1 MSGGRSARDVD
12 DLHARLSL
20 LGQVIERGSGRLPA
34 EVQDRAGQT
43 FGAATARLG
52 HGTSHTVVALAG
64 ATGSGKSSLFNA
76 ITGTELATVG
86 VRRPTTSTAL
96 AAVFGDG
103 ADALLD
109 WLAVP
114 NRQRLWP
121 TGAIGSV
128 GASEL
133 SASEMAGELEGLVLL
148 DLPDHDST
156 ADAHRAEVDRLVQ
169 VVDVFAWVVDPQKY
183 ADAALHDQYLRQFAG
198 HSAVTMVLLNQIDRL
213 DPSART
219 ACVDDLG
226 RLLVAD
232 GLRGVRV
239 LPVSATTGEGI
250 APLRRE
256 LAARVAERRAIVKRI
271 DADLDWLANDLS
283 AALGDAAD
291 GKVSAAARERLVE
304 AAAGAAGG
312 DEISAAVEAAYR
324 HRGSLAVGWPPVRW
338 VRRIRPDPLARLGLG
353 TPAATRNAGGRSDER
368 RGARSAG
375 ITVRRTAVSANPL
388 AEARLGE
395 ALRDVQRAVTDS
407 LPDQPRAAIDAV
419 VSAAGDRLPD
429 ALDEAAGRTDLHV
442 DAPRWW
448 SLLGVVQ
455 RLATAAMVVGLLWLL
470 VLGVLGWFKLPDPP
484 LPKVRAIALPTL
496 LAIGGTVIGLL
507 VAVLGRRLARVGARR
522 RARRALQALAD
533 EVAVAVDREVVVPLN
548 AELTRLAEL
557 GRLVR
562 KLAVGSLGRV

>member
-169 VVDVFAWVVDPQKY
+169 VVDVFA
-183 ADAALHDQYLRQFAG
+183 
-198 HSAVTMVLLNQIDRL
+198 
-213 DPSART
+213 
-219 ACVDDLG
+219 
-226 RLLVAD
+226 
-232 GLRGVRV
+232 
-239 LPVSATTGEGI
+239 
-250 APLRRE
+250 
-256 LAARVAERRAIVKRI
+256 
-271 DADLDWLANDLS
+271 
-283 AALGDAAD
+283 
-291 GKVSAAARERLVE
+291 
-304 AAAGAAGG
+304 
-312 DEISAAVEAAYR
+312 
-324 HRGSLAVGWPPVRW
+324 
-338 VRRIRPDPLARLGLG
+338 
-353 TPAATRNAGGRSDER
+353 
-368 RGARSAG
+368 
-375 ITVRRTAVSANPL
+375 
-388 AEARLGE
+388 
-395 ALRDVQRAVTDS
+395 
-407 LPDQPRAAIDAV
+407 
-419 VSAAGDRLPD
+419 
-429 ALDEAAGRTDLHV
+429 
-442 DAPRWW
+442 
-448 SLLGVVQ
+448 
-455 RLATAAMVVGLLWLL
+455 
-470 VLGVLGWFKLPDPP
+470 
-484 LPKVRAIALPTL
+484 
-496 LAIGGTVIGLL
+496 
-507 VAVLGRRLARVGARR
+507 
-522 RARRALQALAD
+522 
-533 EVAVAVDREVVVPLN
+533 
-548 AELTRLAEL
+548 
-557 GRLVR
+557 
-562 KLAVGSLGRV
+562 